1 MLTTAIMKEKWINN
15 KIDCFLLF
23 SAFLLGFSLP
33 VSIALTNI
41 ALVLA
46 LISLII
52 KHDFRQL
59 HQAVTNPLFY
69 LPLLMFLLLA
79 VSLLYRDN
87 PYGSAIIAKYRKL
100 LYVLPV
106 ALFFLQDRR
115 LAWISFKGFIV
126 ANIMVLVLSSMA
138 WLNWLPIFNINPV
151 NPTVFHLH
159 ITQNFFIAIS
169 CLAWLILACHR
180 RGGWRFL
187 YSALFVLGLCN
198 VLFMVQGR
206 IGYVALAVGLALW
219 LWMTLK
225 NRQKLFLVILGA
237 VFIAAVC
244 LVPNSAKDRMLNG
257 INEVAQCVNAP
268 AQQKE
273 SICDSSMGLR
283 TEFVFKSIEIIK
295 QHPILG
301 AGAGGFAHHSQDM
314 KYYHVNP
321 HNEYLN
327 QMVNTG
333 LVGLMIFLIWTF
345 MIYKAAFSLAN
356 PARNFMIAVVSIYMV
371 GHLFNSFILD
381 SIEGQMFMVIVAYL
395 LATTITAK
403 NEPGKKMAL
412 S

>member
-1 MLTTAIMKEKWINN
+1 MLTAVIMKDKRINN

-33 VSIALTNI
+33 VSIVIINI

-46 LISLII
+46 LISLIT

-59 HQAVTNPLFY
+59 RKVVISPLFY
-69 LPLLMFLLLA
+69 LPLLMFLLLV

-87 PYGSAIIAKYRKL
+87 PYGFTMVSKYRKL

-115 LAWISFKGFIV
+115 LAWMSFKGFIA
-126 ANIMVLVLSSMA
+126 ANIIVLILSSIA
-138 WLNWLPIFNINPV
+138 WLNWFPIFNINPV
-151 NPTVFHLH
+151 NPTVFQLH
-159 ITQNFFIAIS
+159 ITQNFFMAIS
-169 CLAWLILACHR
+169 CLAWLILACR
-180 RGGWRFL
+180 TSGGRRFL
-187 YSALFVLGLCN
+187 YIGLFVLGLCN
-198 VLFMVQGR
+198 VLFMVKGR
-206 IGYVALAVGLALW
+206 IGYLTLTVGLGLW

-225 NRQKLFLVILGA
+225 NRQKLFLVILG
-237 VFIAAVC
+237 VLFIAAVC
-244 LVPNSAKDRMLNG
+244 IIPNSAKDRMLKG
-257 INEVAQCVNAP
+257 VNEVTQCINAP
-268 AQQKE
+268 MQQKE
-273 SICDSSMGLR
+273 SLCDSSMGLR

-301 AGAGGFAHHSQDM
+301 AGVGGFAYHSQNM
-314 KYYHVNP
+314 KYYYVNP

-333 LVGLMIFLIWTF
+333 LVGLMVFLIWSY

-356 PARNFMIAVVSIYMV
+356 PARNFMIAVVSTYMV

-381 SIEGQMFMVIVAYL
+381 SIEGQMLIIIVAYL
-395 LATTITAK
+395 LATTITGK
-403 NEPGKKMAL
+403 NETGKKREV